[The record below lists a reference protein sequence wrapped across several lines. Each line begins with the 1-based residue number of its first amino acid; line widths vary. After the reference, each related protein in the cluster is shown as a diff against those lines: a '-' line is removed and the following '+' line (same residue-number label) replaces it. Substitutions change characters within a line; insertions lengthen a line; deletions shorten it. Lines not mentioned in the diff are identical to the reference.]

1 MSGLGPHAAYIMA
14 AYGLTTLVLGA
25 LITWVVTERR
35 RQDRRLARLE
45 QQGLKRRGK
54 EADGA

>member
-1 MSGLGPHAAYIMA
+1 VSGLGPHATYIIA
-14 AYGLTTLVLGA
+14 AYGLTAMVLGA
-25 LITWVVTERR
+25 LITWVIAERR

-54 EADGA
+54 EADAV